1 MTDIY
6 EDGKYHHHH
15 KMSESPVDMNAF
27 SYKYY

>member
-6 EDGKYHHHH
+6 EDGKYHHQ

-27 SYKYY
+27 TSKYY